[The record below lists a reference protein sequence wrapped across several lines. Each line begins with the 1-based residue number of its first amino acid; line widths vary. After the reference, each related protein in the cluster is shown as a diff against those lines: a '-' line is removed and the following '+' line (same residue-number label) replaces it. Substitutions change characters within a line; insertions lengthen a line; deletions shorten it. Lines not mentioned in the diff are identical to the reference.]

1 MEKILLV
8 PDSFKGTLSSR
19 QVCQV
24 MAGQLRRFFP
34 QAQVKSIPVA
44 DGGEGS
50 VEAFLAAAGGERR
63 TRTVTGP
70 FGEPVEAF
78 YGILGD
84 GRTAVIEMA
93 ACAGLPLAEG
103 RLNPERATTYG
114 VGELLLAAKE
124 AGCTKAILGLGGSCT
139 NDGGVGAAAALGAKF
154 TRADGAA
161 FIPTGGTLGEI
172 AALDVSPVAQ
182 ALQGMELTAMCDI
195 DNPLYG
201 EAGAAAVF
209 APQKGA
215 DAAMVARLD
224 AGLRHLGQVSA
235 RCLGRDF
242 SHLPGAGA
250 AGGLGFGMAAFCG
263 AQLRMGIDAVL
274 DAVGFD
280 SLLPGTDV
288 VFTGEGKIDSQSAR
302 GKVVSGVA
310 ARCRKAGVPV
320 VAVVGQIGQG
330 FEEMYQQGLTAVFSI
345 NRAAQPFAESR
356 FHAGENLA
364 LTMENIARLLAA
376 GRWFSSPLPLTFP
389 GRRGIVQEV
398 RSC

>member
-78 YGILGD
+78 YGVLGD

-139 NDGGVGAAAALGAKF
+139 NDGGAGAAAALGAKF

-161 FIPTGGTLGEI
+161 FVPSGGTLGEI
-172 AALDVSPVAQ
+172 AALDLSPVAQ

-224 AGLRHLGQVSA
+224 AGLRHLGQVAA

-376 GRWFSSPLPLTFP
+376 GR
-389 GRRGIVQEV
+389 
-398 RSC
+398 

>member
-50 VEAFLAAAGGERR
+50 VEAFLAPAGGERR

-70 FGEPVEAF
+70 FGEPVDAF

-139 NDGGVGAAAALGAKF
+139 NDGGAGAAAALGAKF
-154 TRADGAA
+154 TRADGTA
-161 FIPTGGTLGEI
+161 FVPTGGTLGEI

-376 GRWFSSPLPLTFP
+376 GR
-389 GRRGIVQEV
+389 
-398 RSC
+398 

>member
-224 AGLRHLGQVSA
+224 AGLRHLGQVAA

-345 NRAAQPFAESR
+345 NRAAQPFTESR

-376 GRWFSSPLPLTFP
+376 GR
-389 GRRGIVQEV
+389 
-398 RSC
+398 

>member
-139 NDGGVGAAAALGAKF
+139 NDGGAGAAAALGAKF
-154 TRADGAA
+154 TRADDTA
-161 FIPTGGTLGEI
+161 FVPTGGTLGEI

-280 SLLPGTDV
+280 SLLPGTDM

-376 GRWFSSPLPLTFP
+376 SR
-389 GRRGIVQEV
+389 
-398 RSC
+398 

>member
-139 NDGGVGAAAALGAKF
+139 NDGGAGAAAALGAKF

-161 FIPTGGTLGEI
+161 FVPTGGTLGEI

-280 SLLPGTDV
+280 SLLPGTDM

-310 ARCRKAGVPV
+310 ARCQKAGVPV

-376 GRWFSSPLPLTFP
+376 SR
-389 GRRGIVQEV
+389 
-398 RSC
+398 

>member
-70 FGEPVEAF
+70 FGEPVDAF

-161 FIPTGGTLGEI
+161 FVPTGGTLGEI

-242 SHLPGAGA
+242 SHLPGTGA

-310 ARCRKAGVPV
+310 VRCRKAGVPV

-376 GRWFSSPLPLTFP
+376 GR
-389 GRRGIVQEV
+389 
-398 RSC
+398 

>member
-24 MAGQLRRFFP
+24 MSGQLRRFFP

-63 TRTVTGP
+63 MLTVTGP

-139 NDGGVGAAAALGAKF
+139 NDGGAGAAAALGAKF

-201 EAGAAAVF
+201 DAGAAAVF

-310 ARCRKAGVPV
+310 VRCRKAGVPV

-376 GRWFSSPLPLTFP
+376 SR
-389 GRRGIVQEV
+389 
-398 RSC
+398 

>member
-24 MAGQLRRFFP
+24 MAGQMRRFFP

-161 FIPTGGTLGEI
+161 FVPTGGTLGEI

-376 GRWFSSPLPLTFP
+376 GR
-389 GRRGIVQEV
+389 
-398 RSC
+398 

>member
-161 FIPTGGTLGEI
+161 FIPSGGTLGEI

-201 EAGAAAVF
+201 EAGAAVVF

-280 SLLPGTDV
+280 SLLPGTDM

-376 GRWFSSPLPLTFP
+376 SR
-389 GRRGIVQEV
+389 
-398 RSC
+398 

>member
-78 YGILGD
+78 YGVLGD

-376 GRWFSSPLPLTFP
+376 GR
-389 GRRGIVQEV
+389 
-398 RSC
+398 

>member
-139 NDGGVGAAAALGAKF
+139 NDGGAGAAAALGAKF

-161 FIPTGGTLGEI
+161 FVPTGGTLGEI

-201 EAGAAAVF
+201 EAGAAVVF

-224 AGLRHLGQVSA
+224 AGLRHLGQVAA

-376 GRWFSSPLPLTFP
+376 GR
-389 GRRGIVQEV
+389 
-398 RSC
+398 

>member
-154 TRADGAA
+154 TRADGTA
-161 FIPTGGTLGEI
+161 FVPTGGTLGEI

-345 NRAAQPFAESR
+345 NRAAQPFTESR

-376 GRWFSSPLPLTFP
+376 GR
-389 GRRGIVQEV
+389 
-398 RSC
+398 

>member
-78 YGILGD
+78 YGVLGD

-154 TRADGAA
+154 TRADGTA
-161 FIPTGGTLGEI
+161 FVPTGGTLGEI

-224 AGLRHLGQVSA
+224 AGLRHLGQVAA

-310 ARCRKAGVPV
+310 VRCRKAGVPV

-376 GRWFSSPLPLTFP
+376 GR
-389 GRRGIVQEV
+389 
-398 RSC
+398 

>member
-78 YGILGD
+78 YGVLGD

-139 NDGGVGAAAALGAKF
+139 NDGGAGAAAALGAKF
-154 TRADGAA
+154 TRADGTA
-161 FIPTGGTLGEI
+161 FVPTGGTLGEI

-242 SHLPGAGA
+242 SHLPGTGA

-376 GRWFSSPLPLTFP
+376 GR
-389 GRRGIVQEV
+389 
-398 RSC
+398 

>member
-139 NDGGVGAAAALGAKF
+139 NDGGAGAAAALGAKF
-154 TRADGAA
+154 TRADGTA
-161 FIPTGGTLGEI
+161 FVPTGGTLGEI

-320 VAVVGQIGQG
+320 VAVVGQIDQG

-376 GRWFSSPLPLTFP
+376 GR
-389 GRRGIVQEV
+389 
-398 RSC
+398 

>member
-70 FGEPVEAF
+70 FGEPVDAF

-224 AGLRHLGQVSA
+224 AGLRHLGQVA
-235 RCLGRDF
+235 TRCLGRDF

-310 ARCRKAGVPV
+310 VRCRKAGVPV

-376 GRWFSSPLPLTFP
+376 GR
-389 GRRGIVQEV
+389 
-398 RSC
+398 

>member
-50 VEAFLAAAGGERR
+50 IEAFLAAAGGERR

-139 NDGGVGAAAALGAKF
+139 NDGGAGAAAALGAKF
-154 TRADGAA
+154 TRADGTA
-161 FIPTGGTLGEI
+161 FVPTGGTLGEI

-224 AGLRHLGQVSA
+224 AGLRHLGQVAA

-280 SLLPGTDV
+280 SLLPGTDM

-376 GRWFSSPLPLTFP
+376 GR
-389 GRRGIVQEV
+389 
-398 RSC
+398 

>member
-24 MAGQLRRFFP
+24 MSGQLRRFFP

-63 TRTVTGP
+63 MLTVTGP

-139 NDGGVGAAAALGAKF
+139 NDGGAGAAAALGAKF

-161 FIPTGGTLGEI
+161 FVPSGGTLGEI

-201 EAGAAAVF
+201 DAGAAAVF

-376 GRWFSSPLPLTFP
+376 GR
-389 GRRGIVQEV
+389 
-398 RSC
+398 

>member
-139 NDGGVGAAAALGAKF
+139 NDGGAGAAAALGAKF

-161 FIPTGGTLGEI
+161 FVPTGGTLGEI

-288 VFTGEGKIDSQSAR
+288 VFAGEGKIDSQSAR

-310 ARCRKAGVPV
+310 VRCRKAGVPV

-376 GRWFSSPLPLTFP
+376 GR
-389 GRRGIVQEV
+389 
-398 RSC
+398 

>member
-63 TRTVTGP
+63 MLTVTGP

-78 YGILGD
+78 YGVLGD

-139 NDGGVGAAAALGAKF
+139 NDGGAGAAAALGAKF
-154 TRADGAA
+154 TRADGTA
-161 FIPTGGTLGEI
+161 FVPTGGTLGEI

-224 AGLRHLGQVSA
+224 AGRRHLGQVSA

-356 FHAGENLA
+356 FHAGENLV

-376 GRWFSSPLPLTFP
+376 GR
-389 GRRGIVQEV
+389 
-398 RSC
+398 

>member
-139 NDGGVGAAAALGAKF
+139 NDGGAGAAAALGAKF

-161 FIPTGGTLGEI
+161 FVPSGGTLGEI

-280 SLLPGTDV
+280 SLLPGTDM

-376 GRWFSSPLPLTFP
+376 GR
-389 GRRGIVQEV
+389 
-398 RSC
+398 

>member
-70 FGEPVEAF
+70 FGEPVDAF

-139 NDGGVGAAAALGAKF
+139 NDGGAGAAAALGAKF
-154 TRADGAA
+154 TRADGTA
-161 FIPTGGTLGEI
+161 FVPTGGTLGEI

-195 DNPLYG
+195 DNLLYG

-376 GRWFSSPLPLTFP
+376 GR
-389 GRRGIVQEV
+389 
-398 RSC
+398 

>member
-93 ACAGLPLAEG
+93 ACAGLLLAEG

-161 FIPTGGTLGEI
+161 FVPTGGTLGEI

-201 EAGAAAVF
+201 DAGAAAVF

-364 LTMENIARLLAA
+364 LTMGNIARLLAA
-376 GRWFSSPLPLTFP
+376 GR
-389 GRRGIVQEV
+389 
-398 RSC
+398 

>member
-1 MEKILLV
+1 MEKVLLV

-376 GRWFSSPLPLTFP
+376 GR
-389 GRRGIVQEV
+389 
-398 RSC
+398 

>member
-50 VEAFLAAAGGERR
+50 VKAFLAAAGGERR

-310 ARCRKAGVPV
+310 VRCRKAGVPV

-364 LTMENIARLLAA
+364 LTMENIARLLVA
-376 GRWFSSPLPLTFP
+376 GR
-389 GRRGIVQEV
+389 
-398 RSC
+398 

>member
-63 TRTVTGP
+63 MLTVTGP

-139 NDGGVGAAAALGAKF
+139 NDGGAGAAAALGAKF

-356 FHAGENLA
+356 FHAGENLV

-376 GRWFSSPLPLTFP
+376 GR
-389 GRRGIVQEV
+389 
-398 RSC
+398 

>member
-78 YGILGD
+78 YGVLGD

-139 NDGGVGAAAALGAKF
+139 NDGGAGAAAALGAKF
-154 TRADGAA
+154 TRADGTA
-161 FIPTGGTLGEI
+161 FVPTGGTLGEI

-224 AGLRHLGQVSA
+224 AGLRHLGQVAA

-280 SLLPGTDV
+280 SLLPGTDM

-376 GRWFSSPLPLTFP
+376 GR
-389 GRRGIVQEV
+389 
-398 RSC
+398 

>member
-24 MAGQLRRFFP
+24 MAGQLRQFFP

-139 NDGGVGAAAALGAKF
+139 NDGGAGAAAALGAKF
-154 TRADGAA
+154 TRADGTA
-161 FIPTGGTLGEI
+161 FVPSGGTLGEI

-376 GRWFSSPLPLTFP
+376 GR
-389 GRRGIVQEV
+389 
-398 RSC
+398 

>member
-139 NDGGVGAAAALGAKF
+139 NDGGAGAAAALGAKF
-154 TRADGAA
+154 TRADGTA
-161 FIPTGGTLGEI
+161 FVPTGGTLGEI

-224 AGLRHLGQVSA
+224 AGLRHLGAGV
-235 RCLGRDF
+235 RP
-242 SHLPGAGA
+242 LPGPG
-250 AGGLGFGMAAFCG
+250 
-263 AQLRMGIDAVL
+263 
-274 DAVGFD
+274 
-280 SLLPGTDV
+280 LLPP
-288 VFTGEGKIDSQSAR
+288 AR
-302 GKVVSGVA
+302 G
-310 ARCRKAGVPV
+310 R
-320 VAVVGQIGQG
+320 
-330 FEEMYQQGLTAVFSI
+330 
-345 NRAAQPFAESR
+345 
-356 FHAGENLA
+356 
-364 LTMENIARLLAA
+364 
-376 GRWFSSPLPLTFP
+376 
-389 GRRGIVQEV
+389 GRRGPGL
-398 RSC
+398 RHGGLLRGPAAHGHRRGAGRRGL

>member
-24 MAGQLRRFFP
+24 MAGQLHRFFP

-78 YGILGD
+78 YGVLGD

-139 NDGGVGAAAALGAKF
+139 NDGGAGAAAALGAKF
-154 TRADGAA
+154 TRADGTA
-161 FIPTGGTLGEI
+161 FVPSGGTLGEI

-224 AGLRHLGQVSA
+224 AGLRHLGQVAA

-376 GRWFSSPLPLTFP
+376 GR
-389 GRRGIVQEV
+389 
-398 RSC
+398 

>member
-139 NDGGVGAAAALGAKF
+139 NDGGAGAAAALGAKF

-364 LTMENIARLLAA
+364 LTMENIVRLLAA
-376 GRWFSSPLPLTFP
+376 GR
-389 GRRGIVQEV
+389 
-398 RSC
+398 

>member
-78 YGILGD
+78 YGVLGD

-139 NDGGVGAAAALGAKF
+139 NDGGAGAAAALGAKF

-161 FIPTGGTLGEI
+161 FVPSGGTLGEI

-224 AGLRHLGQVSA
+224 AGLRHLGQVAA

-310 ARCRKAGVPV
+310 VRCRKAGVPV

-364 LTMENIARLLAA
+364 LTMENIARLLAE
-376 GRWFSSPLPLTFP
+376 GR
-389 GRRGIVQEV
+389 
-398 RSC
+398 

>member
-63 TRTVTGP
+63 MLTVTGP

-78 YGILGD
+78 YGVLGD

-139 NDGGVGAAAALGAKF
+139 NDGGAGAAAALGAKF

-161 FIPTGGTLGEI
+161 FVPTGGTLGEI

-224 AGLRHLGQVSA
+224 AGLRHLGQVAA

-310 ARCRKAGVPV
+310 VRCRKAGVPV

-376 GRWFSSPLPLTFP
+376 GR
-389 GRRGIVQEV
+389 
-398 RSC
+398 

>member
-139 NDGGVGAAAALGAKF
+139 NDGGAGAAAALGAKF

-161 FIPTGGTLGEI
+161 FVPTGGTLGEI

-224 AGLRHLGQVSA
+224 AGLRHLGQVAA

-376 GRWFSSPLPLTFP
+376 SR
-389 GRRGIVQEV
+389 
-398 RSC
+398 

>member
-201 EAGAAAVF
+201 DAGAAAVF

-224 AGLRHLGQVSA
+224 AGLRHLGQVA
-235 RCLGRDF
+235 TRCLGRDF

-288 VFTGEGKIDSQSAR
+288 VFTGEGKIDFQSAR

-320 VAVVGQIGQG
+320 VAVVGQIDQG

-376 GRWFSSPLPLTFP
+376 GR
-389 GRRGIVQEV
+389 
-398 RSC
+398 

>member
-24 MAGQLRRFFP
+24 MSGQLRRFFP

-139 NDGGVGAAAALGAKF
+139 NDGGAGAAAALGAKF

-161 FIPTGGTLGEI
+161 FVPTGGTLGEI

-224 AGLRHLGQVSA
+224 AALRHLGQVAA

-310 ARCRKAGVPV
+310 VRCRKAGVPV

-356 FHAGENLA
+356 FYAGENLA

-376 GRWFSSPLPLTFP
+376 SR
-389 GRRGIVQEV
+389 
-398 RSC
+398 